1 MTLSRQDNSLNTG
14 RANQRARTHRS
25 LIDAALELMS
35 EGRPPSMPEA
45 AERALV
51 SVATAYRYF
60 RTAEELWADA
70 AIFNSRKF
78 IDPDELRAAIEA
90 CGDDVEARV
99 AAMAEIE
106 QGSLVDQ
113 QFLARQTAKASLD
126 KWFAQQGTDD
136 AERVT
141 RPSERMRWVDL
152 ALDPLR
158 DTLED
163 HQVDSIAEALGL
175 VIGAEA
181 VVSALDVL
189 HLSPEAAKDRMVLT
203 ARWIVRA
210 ALAEIDEAKPAA
222 KRKPAKPRATRKR
235 PKA

>member
-1 MTLSRQDNSLNTG
+1 MTVSRQDDALTAG
-14 RANQRARTHRS
+14 RANQRARTHRA
-25 LIDAALELMS
+25 LIDAAYQLMS

-70 AIFNSRKF
+70 AVFGSRSI
-78 IDPDELRAAIEA
+78 IDPDELAAGIQA

-99 AAMAEIE
+99 ATMAELQ
-106 QGSLVDQ
+106 QGALLER
-113 QFLARQTAKASLD
+113 QFFARQSAKTSLD
-126 KWFAQQGTDD
+126 KWFAQQGTAD
-136 AERVT
+136 ADRVT
-141 RPSERMRWVDL
+141 RPAERMRWIEL
-152 ALDPLR
+152 ALEPLR
-158 DTLED
+158 TTLQD
-163 HQVDSIAEALGL
+163 RQVDSIAEALGL

-189 HLSPEAAKDRMVLT
+189 HLSPQAAKERTVLT

-210 ALAEIDEAKPAA
+210 ALAEADAGKSPA
-222 KRKPAKPRATRKR
+222 KRTRS
-235 PKA
+235 KA

>member
-1 MTLSRQDNSLNTG
+1 MTLSHQDDSLTQG
-14 RANQRARTHRS
+14 RTNQRARTHRA
-25 LIDAALELMS
+25 LIDAANQLMG
-35 EGRPPSMPEA
+35 EGRAPSMPEA

-70 AIFNSRKF
+70 AIFRSTNI
-78 IDPDELRAAIEA
+78 IDPDELTAAIQA

-99 AAMAEIE
+99 AAMAELQ
-106 QGSLVDQ
+106 QGALLER
-113 QFLARQTAKASLD
+113 QFFARQSAKTSLD
-126 KWFAQQGTDD
+126 KWFAQQGT
-136 AERVT
+136 EEPNRVT
-141 RPSERMRWVDL
+141 RPAERMRWIEL
-152 ALDPLR
+152 ALEPLR

-189 HLSPEAAKDRMVLT
+189 HLSPEAAKERVVLT

-210 ALAEIDEAKPAA
+210 ALAEVDAA
-222 KRKPAKPRATRKR
+222 NPPVRRTRS
-235 PKA
+235 KA